1 VAACRAN
8 LALERESIL
17 MATDVPMEDVIGL
30 DDTQRTSSG
39 EEELIR
45 EAEETDSLAGQNDR
59 GKNSESSNE
68 EIVGGPAASLEK
80 EHAEEEQG
88 AYENRREE
96 RGIDDIGAD
105 NEADIGGD
113 GAQEEQKAGA
123 DGGDAGTEMEHGNEE
138 ADGGAEDP
146 RQAAPEEEDPVQ
158 KAEITLPLA
167 RVKVCS

>member
-1 VAACRAN
+1 MSACRAN
-8 LALERESIL
+8 LALERESIR
-17 MATDVPMEDVIGL
+17 MAIDVPMEDVIGL

-45 EAEETDSLAGQNDR
+45 EAEETDNLAGQNDR

-80 EHAEEEQG
+80 EDAEEEQG
-88 AYENRREE
+88 AYENRGEE

-113 GAQEEQKAGA
+113 EEDKAGA
-123 DGGDAGTEMEHGNEE
+123 DARDADMGGTEMEHGNEE